1 MRKLKKH
8 NDSVVKIID
17 KTEIAPNVHVCQ
29 VQAGEIAGKVQP
41 GQFIIVIPDEYSE
54 RTPITVADWD
64 RDQGTI
70 TFIFLDIGSST
81 HTLASMNTGDQFHS
95 LTGPLGKPFEIEKYG
110 RIGLVGGCYGI
121 GGIYPAARAF
131 REKGNQVVCYSEARS
146 KFLLYWNEQLEEVS
160 DEVRYAT
167 ADGSLGYKGHAHDL
181 LEKDLTE
188 GMKYD
193 LILAVGCTFMMYRIA
208 GTTQPFHIK
217 TVVSMNPI
225 MIDGTGM
232 CGACRLEVGGSTK
245 FACVD
250 GPHFDGH
257 QVDWDVILAR
267 RKAYLKQELISE
279 ERPDH
284 G

>member
-1 MRKLKKH
+1 
-8 NDSVVKIID
+8 VKIID
-17 KTEIAPNVHVCQ
+17 KTEIAPNVHTCKVD
-29 VQAGEIAGKVQP
+29 APDIAKKVQP

-64 RDQGTI
+64 ADGGTI
-70 TFIFLDIGSST
+70 TIIFLDIGSST
-81 HTLASMNTGDQFHS
+81 NSLAGMKPGDEIYS
-95 LTGPLGKPFEIEKYG
+95 LTGPLGKPFEIKKFG

-121 GGIYPAARAF
+121 GGIYPAARAL

-146 KFLLYWNEQLEEVS
+146 KFLLYWNEKLEEVS

-167 ADGSLGYKGHAHDL
+167 VDGSLGYKGHAHDL
-181 LEKDLTE
+181 LTSDLNS
-188 GMKYD
+188 GMEYD
-193 LILAVGCTFMMYRIA
+193 LVIAVGCTFMMYRIA
-208 GTTQPFHIK
+208 GTTKPFEIK
-217 TVVSMNPI
+217 TIVSMNPI

-232 CGACRLEVGGSTK
+232 CGACRIEVGGSTK

-267 RKAYLKQELISE
+267 RKAYLEEEVISG
-279 ERPDH
+279 ERYTH
-284 G
+284 GKS